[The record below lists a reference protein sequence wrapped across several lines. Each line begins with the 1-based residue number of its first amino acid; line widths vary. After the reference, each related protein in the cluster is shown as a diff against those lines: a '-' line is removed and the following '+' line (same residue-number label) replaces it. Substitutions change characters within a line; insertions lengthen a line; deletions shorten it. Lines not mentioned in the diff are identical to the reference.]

1 MSQSTCIKQHLLTPW
16 EAGGRVLVVCRWQG
30 QARRWPLQGTPL
42 LGLQAHKRLEC
53 QAAGQEH
60 GTGGDDVQDGSL

>member
-30 QARRWPLQGTPL
+30 QARRWPPQGTPL
-42 LGLQAHKRLEC
+42 LGLQAHNRLE
-53 QAAGQEH
+53 
-60 GTGGDDVQDGSL
+60 